1 MTDLILNMLSRNY
14 IVVCFYSVVS
24 FAFFDG
30 MALFVAPSLFLSLPL
45 SQSRTSSPY
54 LIPHGIQFLSQM
66 VPNPFCFERNFFAS
80 SFIVNVPK
88 Q

>member
-30 MALFVAPSLFLSLPL
+30 MALSVAPSLFLSLPL
-45 SQSRTSSPY
+45 SQFKTT
-54 LIPHGIQFLSQM
+54 FL
-66 VPNPFCFERNFFAS
+66 PCLLL
-80 SFIVNVPK
+80 
-88 Q
+88 